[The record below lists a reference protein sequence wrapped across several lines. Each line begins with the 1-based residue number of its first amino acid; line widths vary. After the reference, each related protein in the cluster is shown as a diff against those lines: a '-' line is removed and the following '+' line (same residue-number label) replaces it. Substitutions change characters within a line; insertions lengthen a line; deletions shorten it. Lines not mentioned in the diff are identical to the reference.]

1 MDTMVLWFSQKRD
14 SRSFLSIHL
23 KKLRSS
29 YLEFYQPIFFCFLF
43 FGKNRL
49 GSSHVPLLLSLF
61 FGWSIDLV
69 FFHFYYYLLSR
80 GRNCLFDGWFSC
92 GSFFVSSE
100 NQWIFQGHSF
110 LRVSSNFS
118 ECLSF
123 LQLNA
128 HRLFVTVYSQSS
140 SYTTLFNIFYSSKI
154 SSKFNL

>member
-1 MDTMVLWFSQKRD
+1 MVLWFSRKRD

-49 GSSHVPLLLSLF
+49 GSSHVSSPFSFFWLIDWSCFFPFLLLSSFEREKLF
-61 FGWSIDLV
+61 AWWMVLLWQ
-69 FFHFYYYLLSR
+69 FFCKQWKSM
-80 GRNCLFDGWFSC
+80 DFS
-92 GSFFVSSE
+92 GTL
-100 NQWIFQGHSF
+100 SF

-140 SYTTLFNIFYSSKI
+140 SYITLFNIFYSSKI

>member
-1 MDTMVLWFSQKRD
+1 MVLWFSRKRD

-49 GSSHVPLLLSLF
+49 GSSHVSSPFSF
-61 FGWSIDLV
+61 FLVDLV

-80 GRNCLFDGWFSC
+80 GRNCLLDGWFSC

-100 NQWIFQGHSF
+100 NQWIFQGHYLF
-110 LRVSSNFS
+110 FVS
-118 ECLSF
+118 L
-123 LQLNA
+123 L
-128 HRLFVTVYSQSS
+128 
-140 SYTTLFNIFYSSKI
+140 IFQNVFPFY
-154 SSKFNL
+154 N

>member
-1 MDTMVLWFSQKRD
+1 MVLWFSRKRD

-23 KKLRSS
+23 KKLRSN

-49 GSSHVPLLLSLF
+49 GSSHVSSPFSFFLVDRLILF
-61 FGWSIDLV
+61 FSIFITI
-69 FFHFYYYLLSR
+69 FFREGEIVWWMVLLWQFFCKQWKSM
-80 GRNCLFDGWFSC
+80 DFS
-92 GSFFVSSE
+92 GTL
-100 NQWIFQGHSF
+100 SF

-140 SYTTLFNIFYSSKI
+140 SYTILFNIFYSSKI